1 MEGVECGLAKQLHF
15 TAFPIKLEHGQIRS
29 IPNYAWVLI
38 TQVKLA
44 YTSPDIALTSLLAKR
59 L

>member
-15 TAFPIKLEHGQIRS
+15 TAFPVNLEHRLIRS
-29 IPNYAWVLI
+29 IPNYAWVLNH
-38 TQVKLA
+38 TRKAGHQPWHS
-44 YTSPDIALTSLLAKR
+44 TSHLAKQ

>member
-29 IPNYAWVLI
+29 IPKYAWVLNH
-38 TQVKLA
+38 
-44 YTSPDIALTSLLAKR
+44 TSEAGLPALT
-59 L
+59 